1 MMNKKQSQSEIDGID
16 YHKAK
21 LWQIILYAC
30 NAFIGMS
37 VYSLI
42 GLASY
47 SASIGFGISTAV
59 VGIILTGTRI
69 FDGFTDPLL
78 AFLYDK
84 INTKFGKIR
93 ILLISGFIIEVL
105 ALLAMFVWVPGKG
118 LGIVTF
124 ILIYMVYVI
133 GYTMVNMTAQT
144 IPPLLTNDPKQRP
157 LIGVW
162 STAFNYMIP
171 MILAIVLNVVLLPMY
186 GGTYNLEFLSM
197 ASKVTLSVAAL
208 GLLLVCIGV
217 TPFDKPE
224 NFRNLNK
231 EKQPLKLRDM
241 IDVIKHNRPL
251 QTYIVSAASDK
262 IAQQTAAQAI
272 IVTMLSG
279 IIIGNMGLATILS
292 VVGMLPSILFAFF
305 GARFAG
311 KHGNK
316 EAIIYWTKAGIIMA
330 VVMLV
335 FFVLIDPK
343 KIATM
348 GVVTVIYVILTLLLN
363 GTKMCVTTA
372 NTAFISD
379 IIDFELDRSGRYVPA
394 VVTGTYSFIDKL
406 VSSTSAAIAAGSV
419 ALIGYTTTMPQPGD
433 QVTSEI
439 FVLTMAI
446 MFGLPI
452 VGWICTLIAMRF
464 CGLSKSEMVEVQKR
478 IEQKKTEYKAT
489 MDMAEL

>member
-1 MMNKKQSQSEIDGID
+1 MNKKQSQSEIDGID

-59 VGIILTGTRI
+59 VGIILTGTRV

-78 AFLYDK
+78 AFIYDK

-93 ILLISGFIIEVL
+93 ILLISGFIVEVL

-197 ASKVTLSVAAL
+197 ASKITLSVAAL

-224 NFRNLNK
+224 NFQNLNK

-279 IIIGNMGLATILS
+279 IIIGNMGLATILT

-316 EAIIYWTKAGIIMA
+316 EAIVYWTKAGIIMA

-348 GVVTVIYVILTLLLN
+348 GIVTVIYVILTLLLN

-372 NTAFISD
+372 NTAFMSD

-406 VSSTSAAIAAGSV
+406 VSSASAAIAAGSV

-478 IEQKKTEYKAT
+478 IEQKKTEYKIT
-489 MDMAEL
+489 VDMA